1 MAVHLSHRTF
11 LAQALAFVAL
21 ASAALACAPTE
32 DPFAVGDR
40 ATPTPT
46 PTEAEE
52 ARAAAASHA
61 DTHLGA
67 ASDLSVGPRRL
78 RIDYGDTGSQGGR
91 HDHYRADPY
100 SCATPGGL

>member
-1 MAVHLSHRTF
+1 MAAHLSHRTF

-21 ASAALACAPTE
+21 ASAVLACAPTD

-46 PTEAEE
+46 PTEART
-52 ARAAAASHA
+52 APGRCRSHA

-67 ASDLSVGPRRL
+67 ASDLSVGPRCL
-78 RIDYGDTGSQGGR
+78 RIDYGDTG
-91 HDHYRADPY
+91 
-100 SCATPGGL
+100 